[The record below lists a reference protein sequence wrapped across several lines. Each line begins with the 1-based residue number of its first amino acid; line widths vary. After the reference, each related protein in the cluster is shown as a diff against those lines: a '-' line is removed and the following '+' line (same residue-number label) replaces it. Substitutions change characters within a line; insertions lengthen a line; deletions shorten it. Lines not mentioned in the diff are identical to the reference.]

1 METIEQITDR
11 SSGQIHL
18 LVNFNAL
25 PFKFYD
31 DCPLAHRFNVD
42 DCKYMHKGLQNG
54 TIVSSLYCLQEGL
67 FPLVRKEITRFES
80 EVAFYK
86 DNGYFQEG
94 LTLSHRKEV
103 TKENVFAHVDMLNEM
118 VEALASNV
126 NLFPIICAEIE
137 KTVESMIEA
146 PEVFELTKPIGYSGF
161 VTIRGEAIVYP
172 MLTEIV
178 YDTNYIKYLS
188 RMILKKLLE
197 NYILAYPLRE
207 KDMLHKKSHV
217 LTFDDIQVG
226 MNGDL
231 SVVTDVFCP
240 YFFETDNE
248 ESMFNLNVDM
258 KIMEDHIECEVFGIH
273 FMDLPF
279 NLKDYF
285 NIDAQVTESSE
296 PKRISK
302 HANWIKEYDNIIGIL
317 LHLGLYGYSK
327 IENPKLESILFD
339 LRRYVTIVM
348 NSGAPVQSG
357 SFLHLIRKVFEV
369 DNGHMYMP
377 DEESIAFV
385 SDLLDCMARFPE
397 NVEELKYDFSKDC
410 RDMVEIIT
418 RYVQSL

>member
-1 METIEQITDR
+1 
-11 SSGQIHL
+11 
-18 LVNFNAL
+18 
-25 PFKFYD
+25 
-31 DCPLAHRFNVD
+31 
-42 DCKYMHKGLQNG
+42 
-54 TIVSSLYCLQEGL
+54 LQEGL
-67 FPLVRKEITRFES
+67 FPLVRKEIVRFES
-80 EVAFYK
+80 EIAFYK
-86 DNGYFQEG
+86 DNGYFRPT

-103 TKENVFAHVDMLNEM
+103 TKENVFAHMDMLYEM
-118 VEALASNV
+118 VKALDSNV

-172 MLTEIV
+172 LLTEFF
-178 YDTNYIKYLS
+178 YETNYVKYLS

-207 KDMLHKKSHV
+207 KDMLHKRSHV

-240 YFFETDNE
+240 YFFETNDE
-248 ESMFNLNVDM
+248 ESMFNLNIDM
-258 KIMEDHIECEVFGIH
+258 KIMEDHIECEVYGIH

-279 NLKDYF
+279 DLKEYF
-285 NIDAQVTESSE
+285 NIEAQVAEATE

-317 LHLGLYGYSK
+317 LHLSLYGYIK
-327 IENPKLESILFD
+327 IESPKLESILFD
-339 LRRYVTIVM
+339 LRKYVTIVM
-348 NSGAPVQSG
+348 KSGAPVKSG

-369 DNGHMYMP
+369 DDGHMYMP

-385 SDLLDCMARFPE
+385 SELLDCMARFPE

-410 RDMVEIIT
+410 MDMVEIIT

>member
-11 SSGQIHL
+11 SSGQVHL
-18 LVNFNAL
+18 LVNFNAI

-31 DCPLAHRFNVD
+31 DCPMAHRFNID
-42 DCKYMHKGLQNG
+42 DCRYLLKGLQNG

-67 FPLVRKEITRFES
+67 FPLVRKEIVRFES
-80 EVAFYK
+80 EIAFYK
-86 DNGYFQEG
+86 DNGYFRPT

-103 TKENVFAHVDMLNEM
+103 TKENVFAHMDMLYEM
-118 VEALASNV
+118 VKALDSNV

-172 MLTEIV
+172 LLTEFF
-178 YDTNYIKYLS
+178 YETNYVKYLS

-207 KDMLHKKSHV
+207 KDMLHKRSHV

-240 YFFETDNE
+240 YFFETNDE
-248 ESMFNLNVDM
+248 ESMFNLNIDM
-258 KIMEDHIECEVFGIH
+258 KIMEDHIECEVYGIH

-279 NLKDYF
+279 DLKEYF
-285 NIDAQVTESSE
+285 NIEAQVAEATE

-317 LHLGLYGYSK
+317 LHLSLYGYIK
-327 IENPKLESILFD
+327 IESPKLESILFD
-339 LRRYVTIVM
+339 LRKYVTIVM
-348 NSGAPVQSG
+348 KSGAPVKSG

-369 DNGHMYMP
+369 DDGHMYMP

-385 SDLLDCMARFPE
+385 SELLDCMARFPE

-410 RDMVEIIT
+410 MDMVEIIT